1 MCLKVRCGESP
12 LLGGFRRLVVNSTL
26 AEGPPSAAMLE
37 LLFQVLLSETN
48 WLLVGYTD
56 AGLCVSTVEAKVVV
70 FILRV
75 PLLSERWNK
84 PLQHLQTHWNI
95 VMCVCAVMHQPLADY
110 LDDSLVHVSNQYL
123 LVVDTIA
130 LANRRHELH

>member
-1 MCLKVRCGESP
+1 MDQLTGHVPEGSLWRESVF
-12 LLGGFRRLVVNSTL
+12 GGFRRLAVNSTL

-75 PLLSERWNK
+75 SLLSERWRHRHRDRRLEIVPLSPFK
-84 PLQHLQTHWNI
+84 PLQLLQTHWN
-95 VMCVCAVMHQPLADY
+95 M
-110 LDDSLVHVSNQYL
+110 
-123 LVVDTIA
+123 
-130 LANRRHELH
+130 

>member
-1 MCLKVRCGESP
+1 MCLKVRCGENP
-12 LLGGFRRLVVNSTL
+12 FLGGFRRLVVSSTL

-37 LLFQVLLSETN
+37 LLFQVPLPGTN

-75 PLLSERWNK
+75 
-84 PLQHLQTHWNI
+84 TII
-95 VMCVCAVMHQPLADY
+95 V
-110 LDDSLVHVSNQYL
+110 
-123 LVVDTIA
+123 
-130 LANRRHELH
+130 